1 MSLEKFGVLFLLN
14 YFNQMGVVK
23 NHLLLAAK
31 EVLLAVQSS
40 VEIFHQSTGQTA
52 LGNKVEFLGSVLQ
65 PIQKVLSYSIERI
78 TPEMSKGASKMSEA
92 ETIQLKEH
100 IVSSIVAAIDD
111 EIENTRST
119 LTEKNKLKIEALHT
133 VKQVLINQKKKPVAA
148 NRSDEKGI
156 AKSANV
162 A

>member
-23 NHLLLAAK
+23 NHLLQAVR
-31 EVLLAVQSS
+31 EVLLAIQSS
-40 VEIFHQSTGQTA
+40 VEIITQNTGTGL
-52 LGNKVEFLGSVLQ
+52 LGNKVELVNTVVGQV
-65 PIQKVLSYSIERI
+65 QKVLSYTIDKVS
-78 TPEMSKGASKMSEA
+78 PAPSQLKGGINSQDTLK
-92 ETIQLKEH
+92 LKEH

-133 VKQVLINQKKKPVAA
+133 VKQVLMNQKKGAAA
-148 NRSDEKGI
+148 NRSEEKGVS
-156 AKSANV
+156 KSVHV